1 MHSYLQA
8 IGFSN
13 ITKDELDHLIYE
25 AIRKPD
31 SHEVALDSDGN
42 EFVELDFEVCEH
54 TGIAIRG
61 VYDTDDNFKVDY
73 YFPYCKGGNFS
84 TDAELEI
91 IKQSD
96 KESYQGFCDEM
107 RLGVNLIFYLQ
118 NAIEYLQKSSHGY
131 DGNRFRRS

>member
-1 MHSYLQA
+1 MVYM
-8 IGFSN
+8 
-13 ITKDELDHLIYE
+13 
-25 AIRKPD
+25 IRMTI
-31 SHEVALDSDGN
+31 S
-42 EFVELDFEVCEH
+42 
-54 TGIAIRG
+54 
-61 VYDTDDNFKVDY
+61 KVDY

-118 NAIEYLQKSSHGY
+118 NAIEYLQKSSMVMMEIVFA
-131 DGNRFRRS
+131 DLI